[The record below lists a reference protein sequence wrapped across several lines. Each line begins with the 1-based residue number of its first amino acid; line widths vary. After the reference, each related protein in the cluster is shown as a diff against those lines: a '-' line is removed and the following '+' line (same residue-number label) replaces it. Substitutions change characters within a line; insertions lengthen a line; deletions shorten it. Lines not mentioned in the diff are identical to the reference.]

1 MPFGAR
7 GASADAMKLILASA
21 SPRRAEIL
29 RNAGFEFDVHPAHLD
44 ETRLPGES
52 PEDYVRRLAD
62 AKARSA
68 AEQIGRK
75 HTRAIIIGAD
85 TAVVVAGKLL
95 GKPNGVEDAKR
106 MLRLLSGR
114 THEVLTGVAALRV
127 PEGSSALHVETTRV
141 TFLELSDSDIE
152 NYVATG
158 EPFDKAGAY
167 GIQGIGGKFVRE
179 IEGCYFNVMGLP
191 LSRVWS
197 LVRATKSERTAGA

>member
-1 MPFGAR
+1 
-7 GASADAMKLILASA
+7 MKLILASA

-29 RNAGFEFDVHPAHLD
+29 RNAGFEFEVHPAHVD

-62 AKARSA
+62 AKARGA

-106 MLRLLSGR
+106 MLRLLSGG
-114 THEVLTGVAALRV
+114 THKVLTGVSVVRV
-127 PEGSSALHVETTRV
+127 PEGFSALHVETTRV

-152 NYVATG
+152 NYIATG

-197 LVRATKSERTAGA
+197 LVRAIESERTTGA